1 MFFFAFPKVNSAFF
15 MQPIIAQKR
24 IRVLV
29 VDDSSVQRRML
40 VSLLELDGGFEVIG
54 TASNGAE
61 AVTMALRLL
70 PDVITMDLRMP
81 IMDGLAASEAIIE
94 QAPIPILMVT
104 SSVSKDDQRL
114 VAKAIAAGVLAIIAK
129 PNIHTE
135 KHEFLRM
142 VRGISK
148 VKVIRRKPQLR
159 PAPNALSRTM
169 IAEPLELPNERRS
182 AQASTSV
189 RLSRAVLPTSVI
201 RVDIVGIASSTGGPQ
216 ALEPLLTR
224 LPADYPVPVIVVQ
237 HIVEGFAP
245 SLVEWLRPLCA
256 LNINLAQV
264 GQPVAPGI
272 WVAGGGSHLVVRDG
286 LFHSSMEMPVSGQR
300 PSGTV
305 LFRSLVREYRNNAV
319 GVVLSGMGDDGAAG
333 LEMMHKAGAA
343 ILAQDEAS
351 SVIHSMPSSAI
362 KKGVVHHVM
371 PPLEIANTLIDFA
384 RRARPDWQAPEA
396 RKVLL

>member
-1 MFFFAFPKVNSAFF
+1 
-15 MQPIIAQKR
+15 MQPSSPQKR

-61 AVTMALRLL
+61 AVPMALRLQ

-129 PNIHTE
+129 PNIHTDT
-135 KHEFLRM
+135 HEFLRM
-142 VRGISK
+142 VRGISR
-148 VKVIRRKPQLR
+148 VKVIRRKPQPK
-159 PAPNALSRTM
+159 PAPNALSRTV
-169 IAEPLELPNERRS
+169 IAEPITLPFERRN
-182 AQASTSV
+182 AAAAV
-189 RLSRAVLPTSVI
+189 RLSPAILPASVT
-201 RVDIVGIASSTGGPQ
+201 RVNIIGIASSTGGPQ

-224 LPADYPVPVIVVQ
+224 LPSDFPVPIIIVQ
-237 HIVEGFAP
+237 HIVEGFAA

-256 LNINLAQV
+256 LHIDLAPI
-264 GQPVAPGI
+264 GSPVKPGI
-272 WVAGGGSHLVVRDG
+272 WIAGGGSHLVVREG

-319 GVVLSGMGDDGAAG
+319 GVILSGMGDDGAAG
-333 LEMMHKAGAA
+333 LEMMNKAGAV
-343 ILAQDEAS
+343 ILAQDES
-351 SVIHSMPSSAI
+351 TSVIHSMPSSAI
-362 KKGVVHHVM
+362 RKGIVHHVM

-384 RRARPDWQAPEA
+384 RRARPEWNPPAT
-396 RKVLL
+396 

>member
-1 MFFFAFPKVNSAFF
+1 
-15 MQPIIAQKR
+15 MQPSSPLKR

-61 AVTMALRLL
+61 AVPMALRLQ

-129 PNIHTE
+129 PNIHTDT
-135 KHEFLRM
+135 HEFLRM

-148 VKVIRRKPQLR
+148 VKVIRRKPQPK
-159 PAPNALSRTM
+159 PAPSALSRTV
-169 IAEPLELPNERRS
+169 IAEPIALPFERRN
-182 AQASTSV
+182 ATATI
-189 RLSRAVLPTSVI
+189 RLSPAILPSSVT
-201 RVDIVGIASSTGGPQ
+201 RVNIIGIASSTGGPQ

-224 LPADYPVPVIVVQ
+224 LPADFPVPIIIVQ
-237 HIVEGFAP
+237 HIVEGFAA

-256 LNINLAQV
+256 LHIDLAQI
-264 GQPVAPGI
+264 GSPVKPGI
-272 WVAGGGSHLVVRDG
+272 WIAGGGSHLVVREG

-305 LFRSLVREYRNNAV
+305 LFRSLVREYRNNSV
-319 GVVLSGMGDDGAAG
+319 GVILSGMGDDGAVG
-333 LEMMHKAGAA
+333 LEMMNKAGAA

-362 KKGVVHHVM
+362 RKGIVHHVM

-384 RRARPDWQAPEA
+384 RRARPDWIPPA
-396 RKVLL
+396 

>member
-1 MFFFAFPKVNSAFF
+1 
-15 MQPIIAQKR
+15 MQPSNPQKR

-40 VSLLELDGGFEVIG
+40 VSLLELDGGFEVVG

-61 AVTMALRLL
+61 AVPMALRLL

-129 PNIHTE
+129 PNIHTDT
-135 KHEFLRM
+135 HEFLRM
-142 VRGISK
+142 VRGISR
-148 VKVIRRKPQLR
+148 VKVIRRKPQPR
-159 PAPNALSRTM
+159 PAPNALSRTV
-169 IAEPLELPNERRS
+169 IAEPITLPFERR
-182 AQASTSV
+182 AGLVAA
-189 RLSRAVLPTSVI
+189 RLSPAILPSSISRVNVI
-201 RVDIVGIASSTGGPQ
+201 GIASSTGGPQ

-224 LPADYPVPVIVVQ
+224 LPSDFPVPIIIVQ
-237 HIVEGFAP
+237 HIVEGFAA

-256 LNINLAQV
+256 LSIELAPI
-264 GQPVAPGI
+264 GQAVRPGI
-272 WVAGGGSHLVVRDG
+272 WIAGGGHHLVVREG

-343 ILAQDEAS
+343 ILAQDEAT

-362 KKGVVHHVM
+362 RKGVVHHVM

-384 RRARPDWQAPEA
+384 RRARPDWQPPPP
-396 RKVLL
+396 

>member
-1 MFFFAFPKVNSAFF
+1 
-15 MQPIIAQKR
+15 MQPVIPQKR

-40 VSLLELDGGFEVIG
+40 VSLLELDGGFEVVG

-61 AVTMALRLL
+61 AVPMALRLM

-142 VRGISK
+142 VRGISR
-148 VKVIRRKPQLR
+148 VKVIRRKPQPR

-169 IAEPLELPNERRS
+169 IAEPLQLPNERRS
-182 AQASTSV
+182 SQVAV
-189 RLSRAVLPTSVI
+189 RLSPAILPTSVT
-201 RVDIVGIASSTGGPQ
+201 RVDIIGIASSTGGPQ

-224 LPADYPVPVIVVQ
+224 LPSNFPVPIIVVQ

-256 LNINLAQV
+256 LNINLAQI
-264 GQPVAPGI
+264 GQPVEPGI
-272 WVAGGGSHLVVRDG
+272 WIAGGGSHLVVRDG

-319 GVVLSGMGDDGAAG
+319 GVILSGMGDDGAAG

-362 KKGVVHHVM
+362 RKGVVHHVM

-396 RKVLL
+396 R

>member
-1 MFFFAFPKVNSAFF
+1 
-15 MQPIIAQKR
+15 MQPSSPLKR

-61 AVTMALRLL
+61 AVPMALRLQ

-129 PNIHTE
+129 PNIHTDT
-135 KHEFLRM
+135 HEFLRM

-148 VKVIRRKPQLR
+148 VKVIRRKPQ
-159 PAPNALSRTM
+159 PKPTPNALSRTV
-169 IAEPLELPNERRS
+169 IAEPITLPFERRS
-182 AQASTSV
+182 SQTAI
-189 RLSRAVLPTSVI
+189 RLSPAILPSSVT
-201 RVDIVGIASSTGGPQ
+201 RVNIIGIASSTGGPQ

-224 LPADYPVPVIVVQ
+224 LPADFPVPIIIVQ
-237 HIVEGFAP
+237 HIVEGFAA

-256 LNINLAQV
+256 LHIDLAQI
-264 GQPVAPGI
+264 GSPVKPGI
-272 WVAGGGSHLVVRDG
+272 WIAAGGSHLVVREG
-286 LFHSSMEMPVSGQR
+286 LFHSSMEMPISGQR

-319 GVVLSGMGDDGAAG
+319 GVILSGMGDDGAAG
-333 LEMMHKAGAA
+333 LEMMNKAGAA

-362 KKGVVHHVM
+362 RKGVVHHVM

-384 RRARPDWQAPEA
+384 RRARPDWLPPT
-396 RKVLL
+396 

>member
-1 MFFFAFPKVNSAFF
+1 
-15 MQPIIAQKR
+15 MQPSSPLKR

-61 AVTMALRLL
+61 AVPMALRLQ

-129 PNIHTE
+129 PNIHTDTQ
-135 KHEFLRM
+135 EFLRM
-142 VRGISK
+142 VRGISR
-148 VKVIRRKPQLR
+148 VKVIRRKPLPK
-159 PAPNALSRTM
+159 PAPNALSRTI
-169 IAEPLELPNERRS
+169 IAEPITLPFERRS
-182 AQASTSV
+182 SISTA
-189 RLSRAVLPTSVI
+189 RLSPAVLPSGIT
-201 RVDIVGIASSTGGPQ
+201 RVNIIGIASSTGGPQ

-224 LPADYPVPVIVVQ
+224 LPADFPVPIIIVQ
-237 HIVEGFAP
+237 HIVEGFAA

-256 LNINLAQV
+256 LHIDLAQI
-264 GQPVAPGI
+264 GSPVKPGI
-272 WVAGGGSHLVVRDG
+272 WIAGGGSHLVVREG

-319 GVVLSGMGDDGAAG
+319 GVILSGMGDDGAAG

-343 ILAQDEAS
+343 ILAQDEAT
-351 SVIHSMPSSAI
+351 SVIHSMPNSAI
-362 KKGVVHHVM
+362 RKGVVHHVM

-384 RRARPDWQAPEA
+384 RRARPDWIPP
-396 RKVLL
+396 VS

>member
-1 MFFFAFPKVNSAFF
+1 
-15 MQPIIAQKR
+15 MQPSSPLKR

-40 VSLLELDGGFEVIG
+40 VSLLELDGGFEVVG

-61 AVTMALRLL
+61 AVPMALRLQ

-129 PNIHTE
+129 PNIHTDT
-135 KHEFLRM
+135 HEFLRM

-148 VKVIRRKPQLR
+148 VKVIRRKPQPK
-159 PAPNALSRTM
+159 PAPSALSRTV
-169 IAEPLELPNERRS
+169 IAEPITLPFERRS
-182 AQASTSV
+182 SSSTAT
-189 RLSRAVLPTSVI
+189 RLSPAILPSSVT
-201 RVDIVGIASSTGGPQ
+201 RVNVIGIASSTGGPQ

-224 LPADYPVPVIVVQ
+224 LPADFPVPIIIVQ
-237 HIVEGFAP
+237 HIVEGFAA

-256 LNINLAQV
+256 LHIDLAQI
-264 GQPVAPGI
+264 GSPVKPGI
-272 WVAGGGSHLVVRDG
+272 WIAGGGSHLVVREG

-305 LFRSLVREYRNNAV
+305 LFRSLVREYRNNAI
-319 GVVLSGMGDDGAAG
+319 GVILSGMGDDGAAG
-333 LEMMHKAGAA
+333 LEMMQKAGAA
-343 ILAQDEAS
+343 ILAQDEAT

-362 KKGVVHHVM
+362 RKGVVHHVM

-384 RRARPDWQAPEA
+384 RRARPDWIPPT
-396 RKVLL
+396 

>member
-1 MFFFAFPKVNSAFF
+1 
-15 MQPIIAQKR
+15 MQPTSPQKR

-40 VSLLELDGGFEVIG
+40 VSLLELDGGFEVVG

-61 AVTMALRLL
+61 AVPIALKLQ

-104 SSVSKDDQRL
+104 SSVSKDDQKL
-114 VAKAIAAGVLAIIAK
+114 VAQAISAGVLAIIAK
-129 PNIHTE
+129 PNIHTDTG
-135 KHEFLRM
+135 EFLRM
-142 VRGISK
+142 VRGISR
-148 VKVIRRKPQLR
+148 VKVIRRKPTQK
-159 PAPNALSRTM
+159 PQAVVARTI
-169 IAEPLELPNERRS
+169 IAEPVALPFERRI
-182 AQASTSV
+182 ASTP
-189 RLSRAVLPTSVI
+189 RLSPAILPTSVT
-201 RVDIVGIASSTGGPQ
+201 RVNVVGIASSTGGPQ
-216 ALEPLLTR
+216 ALEPILTK

-237 HIVEGFAP
+237 HIVDGFAP

-256 LNINLAQV
+256 LGIDLAPI
-264 GQPVAPGI
+264 GQPVRPGI
-272 WVAGGGSHLVVRDG
+272 WIAGGGSHLVVRDG
-286 LFHSSMEMPVSGQR
+286 VFASSMEMPVSGQR

-305 LFRSLVREYRNNAV
+305 LFRSLVREYRNNAI

-362 KKGVVHHVM
+362 KKGIVHHVM
-371 PPLEIANTLIDFA
+371 PPQEIANTLIDFA
-384 RRARPDWQAPEA
+384 RRARPEWEPNS
-396 RKVLL
+396 

>member
-1 MFFFAFPKVNSAFF
+1 
-15 MQPIIAQKR
+15 MQPTSPQKR

-40 VSLLELDGGFEVIG
+40 VSLLELDGGFEVVG

-61 AVTMALRLL
+61 AVPMALKLQ

-104 SSVSKDDQRL
+104 SSVSKDDQKL
-114 VAKAIAAGVLAIIAK
+114 VAQAISAGVLAIIAK
-129 PNIHTE
+129 PNIHTDTG
-135 KHEFLRM
+135 EFLRM

-148 VKVIRRKPQLR
+148 VKVIRRKPSQK
-159 PAPNALSRTM
+159 PQSIVTRTV
-169 IAEPLELPNERRS
+169 IAEPLALPFERRTAS
-182 AQASTSV
+182 AP
-189 RLSRAVLPTSVI
+189 RLSPAILPTSVN
-201 RVDIVGIASSTGGPQ
+201 RVNVVGIASSTGGPQ
-216 ALEPLLTR
+216 ALEPILTK
-224 LPADYPVPVIVVQ
+224 LPADYPVAVIVVQ
-237 HIVEGFAP
+237 HIVDGFAP

-256 LNINLAQV
+256 LSIDLAPI
-264 GQPVAPGI
+264 GQPVRPGI
-272 WVAGGGSHLVVRDG
+272 WIAGGGSHLVVRDG
-286 LFHSSMEMPVSGQR
+286 IFASSLEMPVSGQR

-305 LFRSLVREYRNNAV
+305 LFRSLVREYRSNAI

-333 LEMMHKAGAA
+333 LEMMHKAGAV

-362 KKGVVHHVM
+362 KKGIVHHVM
-371 PPLEIANTLIDFA
+371 PPQEIANTLIDFA
-384 RRARPDWQAPEA
+384 RRARPEWQPSSH
-396 RKVLL
+396 

>member
-1 MFFFAFPKVNSAFF
+1 
-15 MQPIIAQKR
+15 MQPSSPLKR

-40 VSLLELDGGFEVIG
+40 VSLLELDGGFEVVG

-61 AVTMALRLL
+61 AVPMALRLQ

-129 PNIHTE
+129 PNIHTDT
-135 KHEFLRM
+135 HEFLRM

-148 VKVIRRKPQLR
+148 VKVIRRKPQPK
-159 PAPNALSRTM
+159 PAPSALSRTV
-169 IAEPLELPNERRS
+169 IAEPITLPFERRS
-182 AQASTSV
+182 SNSAT
-189 RLSRAVLPTSVI
+189 RLSPAILPSSVS
-201 RVDIVGIASSTGGPQ
+201 RVNVIGIASSTGGPQ

-224 LPADYPVPVIVVQ
+224 LPADFPVPIIIVQ
-237 HIVEGFAP
+237 HIVEGFAA

-256 LNINLAQV
+256 LHIDLAQI
-264 GQPVAPGI
+264 GSPVKPGI
-272 WVAGGGSHLVVRDG
+272 WIAGGGSHLVVREG

-305 LFRSLVREYRNNAV
+305 LFRSLVREYRNNAI
-319 GVVLSGMGDDGAAG
+319 GVILSGMGDDGAAG
-333 LEMMHKAGAA
+333 LEMMQKAGAA

-362 KKGVVHHVM
+362 RKGVVHHVM

-384 RRARPDWQAPEA
+384 RRARPDWIPPT
-396 RKVLL
+396 

>member
-1 MFFFAFPKVNSAFF
+1 
-15 MQPIIAQKR
+15 MQPSIPPKR

-40 VSLLELDGGFEVIG
+40 VSLLELDGGFEVVG

-61 AVTMALRLL
+61 AVTMALRLM

-81 IMDGLAASEAIIE
+81 IMDGLAAAEAIIE

-142 VRGISK
+142 VRGISR
-148 VKVIRRKPQLR
+148 VKVIRRKPQPR

-169 IAEPLELPNERRS
+169 IAEPLQLPNERRA
-182 AQASTSV
+182 AQTSV
-189 RLSRAVLPTSVI
+189 RLSPAILPASVT
-201 RVDIVGIASSTGGPQ
+201 RVDIIGIASSTGGPQ

-256 LNINLAQV
+256 LSINLAQI
-264 GQPVAPGI
+264 GQPVTPGI
-272 WVAGGGSHLVVRDG
+272 WIAGGGSHLVVRDG
-286 LFHSSMEMPVSGQR
+286 FFHSSMEMPVSGQR

-384 RRARPDWQAPEA
+384 RRARPDWKAPEA
-396 RKVLL
+396 RQVLL

>member
-1 MFFFAFPKVNSAFF
+1 
-15 MQPIIAQKR
+15 MQPATLLKK
-24 IRVLV
+24 IRVMV

-40 VSLLELDGGFEVIG
+40 VSLLELDGGFEVVG

-61 AVTMALRLL
+61 AVPMALRLQ

-114 VAKAIAAGVLAIIAK
+114 VAKAIAAGILAIIAK
-129 PNIHTE
+129 PNIHTDT
-135 KHEFLRM
+135 HEFLRM

-148 VKVIRRKPQLR
+148 VKVIRRKPQIR
-159 PAPNALSRTM
+159 PAPNAMSRTV
-169 IAEPLELPNERRS
+169 IAEPISLPFERRS
-182 AQASTSV
+182 ASV
-189 RLSRAVLPTSVI
+189 TARLSPAVLPTSVT
-201 RVDIVGIASSTGGPQ
+201 RVAVIGIASSTGGPQ

-224 LPADYPVPVIVVQ
+224 LPKDFPVPVIIVQ
-237 HIVEGFAP
+237 HIVEGFAA
-245 SLVEWLRPLCA
+245 SLVDWLHPLCA
-256 LNINLAQV
+256 LDIQLAPI
-264 GQPVAPGI
+264 GQPVRPGI
-272 WVAGGGSHLVVRDG
+272 WVAGGGSHLVVREG

-333 LEMMHKAGAA
+333 LEMMHKAGAV
-343 ILAQDEAS
+343 IIAQDEAS

-362 KKGVVHHVM
+362 KKGIVHHVM
-371 PPLEIANTLIDFA
+371 QPSEIAYTLIDFA
-384 RRARPDWQAPEA
+384 RRARPDWQPP
-396 RKVLL
+396 VIHPD

>member
-1 MFFFAFPKVNSAFF
+1 
-15 MQPIIAQKR
+15 MQPSSPLKR

-61 AVTMALRLL
+61 AVPMALRLQ

-129 PNIHTE
+129 PNIHTDT
-135 KHEFLRM
+135 HEFLRM

-148 VKVIRRKPQLR
+148 VKVIRRKPQQK
-159 PAPNALSRTM
+159 PAPNALSRTI
-169 IAEPLELPNERRS
+169 IAEPVALPFERRS
-182 AQASTSV
+182 SSV
-189 RLSRAVLPTSVI
+189 TAARLSPAILPPSISKVEI
-201 RVDIVGIASSTGGPQ
+201 IGIASSTGGPQ
-216 ALEPLLTR
+216 ALEPILTR
-224 LPADYPVPVIVVQ
+224 MPADFPVPIIVVQ
-237 HIVEGFAP
+237 HIVPGFAA

-256 LNINLAQV
+256 LNIDLAEI
-264 GQPVAPGI
+264 GQPVRPGI
-272 WVAGGGSHLVVRDG
+272 WIAGSGSHLVVREG

-305 LFRSLVREYRNNAV
+305 LFRSLVREYRSNAV
-319 GVVLSGMGDDGAAG
+319 GVILSGMGDDGAAG

-343 ILAQDEAS
+343 ILAQDEAT

-362 KKGVVHHVM
+362 RKGIVHHVM
-371 PPLEIANTLIDFA
+371 PPSEIANTLIDFA
-384 RRARPDWQAPEA
+384 RRARPDWQPPAG
-396 RKVLL
+396 L

>member
-1 MFFFAFPKVNSAFF
+1 
-15 MQPIIAQKR
+15 MQPASPQKR

-40 VSLLELDGGFEVIG
+40 VSLLELDGGFEVVG

-61 AVTMALRLL
+61 AVPIALKLQ

-104 SSVSKDDQRL
+104 SSVSKDDQKL
-114 VAKAIAAGVLAIIAK
+114 VAQAISAGVLAIIAK

-135 KHEFLRM
+135 TGEFLRM
-142 VRGISK
+142 VRGISR
-148 VKVIRRKPQLR
+148 VKVIRRKPAQK
-159 PAPNALSRTM
+159 APPMVERTVMIEPVAL
-169 IAEPLELPNERRS
+169 PFERRV
-182 AQASTSV
+182 TNTP
-189 RLSRAVLPTSVI
+189 RLSPAILPTSVT
-201 RVDIVGIASSTGGPQ
+201 RVNVVGIASSTGGPQ
-216 ALEPLLTR
+216 ALEPILTR
-224 LPADYPVPVIVVQ
+224 LPADFPVPVIVVQ
-237 HIVEGFAP
+237 HIVDGFAP

-256 LNINLAQV
+256 LTIDLAPI
-264 GQPVAPGI
+264 GQPVRPGI
-272 WVAGGGSHLVVRDG
+272 WIAGGGSHLVVRDG
-286 LFHSSMEMPVSGQR
+286 IFASSMEMPVSGQR

-305 LFRSLVREYRNNAV
+305 LFRSLVREYRNNAI

-333 LEMMHKAGAA
+333 LEMMHKAGAV
-343 ILAQDEAS
+343 IIAQDEAS

-371 PPLEIANTLIDFA
+371 PPPEIANTLIDFA
-384 RRARPDWQAPEA
+384 RRARPDWDPHHT
-396 RKVLL
+396 

>member
-1 MFFFAFPKVNSAFF
+1 
-15 MQPIIAQKR
+15 MQPSSSQKQ

-40 VSLLELDGGFEVIG
+40 VSLLELDGGFEVVG

-61 AVTMALRLL
+61 AVPIALKLQ

-104 SSVSKDDQRL
+104 SSVSKDDQKL
-114 VAKAIAAGVLAIIAK
+114 VAQAISAGVLAIIAK
-129 PNIHTE
+129 PNIHTDTG
-135 KHEFLRM
+135 EFLRM

-148 VKVIRRKPQLR
+148 VKVIRRKPTQK
-159 PAPNALSRTM
+159 PQPVVARTI
-169 IAEPLELPNERRS
+169 IAEPVALPFERRIAS
-182 AQASTSV
+182 AP
-189 RLSRAVLPTSVI
+189 RLSPAILPTSVT
-201 RVDIVGIASSTGGPQ
+201 RVNVVGIASSTGGPQ
-216 ALEPLLTR
+216 ALEPILTK
-224 LPADYPVPVIVVQ
+224 LPADYPIPVIVVQ
-237 HIVEGFAP
+237 HIVDGFAP

-256 LNINLAQV
+256 LGIDLAPI
-264 GQPVAPGI
+264 GQPVRPGI
-272 WVAGGGSHLVVRDG
+272 WIAGGGSHLVVRDG
-286 LFHSSMEMPVSGQR
+286 VFASSMEMPVSGQR

-305 LFRSLVREYRNNAV
+305 LFRSLVREYRNNAI

-333 LEMMHKAGAA
+333 LEMMNKAGAV

-371 PPLEIANTLIDFA
+371 PPAEIANTLIDFA
-384 RRARPDWQAPEA
+384 RRARPDWEPNQA
-396 RKVLL
+396 